1 MEPVDPF
8 DVLAQVP
15 TSAFPCWSV
24 PFYDGG
30 GRVGCGDH
38 GGEDGG
44 NCGDGGDG
52 GDCGDGGDGGGDG
65 NGGDHDV
72 MDLFDMLSK
81 VPINDFHVERSINYV
96 TTAPLIKESITTF
109 I

>member
-38 GGEDGG
+38 GDS
-44 NCGDGGDG
+44 GDQG
-52 GDCGDGGDGGGDG
+52 
-65 NGGDHDV
+65 
-72 MDLFDMLSK
+72 
-81 VPINDFHVERSINYV
+81 
-96 TTAPLIKESITTF
+96 
-109 I
+109 